1 MVMAIVTVKIGE
13 YGKERHG
20 TMSCI
25 EYLKS
30 AKKRFQ
36 QRSGMTASRALGMR
50 RERGMG
56 RRMKICGRFI
66 RRRYTLGMF
75 GTKVVRMGPLPP
87 IVEPKE
93 TSNAIFHQSKNTRQ
107 NRGEG

>member
-1 MVMAIVTVKIGE
+1 MVVMAIVIVKIGE

-30 AKKRFQ
+30 EEKRFQ

-50 RERGMG
+50 
-56 RRMKICGRFI
+56 
-66 RRRYTLGMF
+66 
-75 GTKVVRMGPLPP
+75 
-87 IVEPKE
+87 KE
-93 TSNAIFHQSKNTRQ
+93 
-107 NRGEG
+107 

>member
-30 AKKRFQ
+30 AKKTFSTTVWHDGQ
-36 QRSGMTASRALGMR
+36 
-50 RERGMG
+50 
-56 RRMKICGRFI
+56 
-66 RRRYTLGMF
+66 
-75 GTKVVRMGPLPP
+75 
-87 IVEPKE
+87 
-93 TSNAIFHQSKNTRQ
+93 
-107 NRGEG
+107 